1 MIILITFTFYFA
13 LANSAP
19 STETLDVKITNK
31 TIKLIEDVLRNEIYT
46 NLVTTYLGLTLDSL
60 QPRANKLES

>member
-1 MIILITFTFYFA
+1 MIILITVTFYFA